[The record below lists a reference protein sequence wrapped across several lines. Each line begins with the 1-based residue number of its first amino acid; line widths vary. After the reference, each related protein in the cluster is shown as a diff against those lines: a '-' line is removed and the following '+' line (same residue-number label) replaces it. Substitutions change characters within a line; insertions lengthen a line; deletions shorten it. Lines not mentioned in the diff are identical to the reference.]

1 MDVFVDL
8 VTVVLLDVDAD
19 VLPDVDVVAFFDVT
33 VVVIVEVD
41 VDVFVDL
48 AVVGLPDVTAVVSVD
63 AALASLEGL
72 YAFSSISLC
81 FLTELSVSY
90 SSYYYRLESRVCFFK
105 RTHLLS
111 DFFGMFF

>member
-1 MDVFVDL
+1 M
-8 VTVVLLDVDAD
+8 LDVDAD

-90 SSYYYRLESRVCFFK
+90 SSYYYRLESRVCFFQENSLIE
-105 RTHLLS
+105 R
-111 DFFGMFF
+111 FFWHVFLAFITYLTS